1 MIDHD
6 LVRARLRRDE
16 GYKTVVYPDT
26 RGFPT
31 GGIGHK
37 IVPADNLVV
46 GDTITPDRIEAWF
59 DADYAAACTAAEKYQ
74 WFNQLNDARQQLIV
88 CLEFNMGPHVFG
100 EFHETQA
107 HLAAGDNDAAADSLL
122 DSAWASE
129 VDPHGTTPGSRGGT
143 YARILRTGVWE

>member
-6 LVRARLRRDE
+6 LVRARLRKDE
-16 GYKTVVYPDT
+16 GYKTVIYIDT
-26 RGFPT
+26 RGNAT

-37 IVPADNLVV
+37 CVPADNVAE
-46 GDTITPDRIEAWF
+46 GDTVTPDRIEAWF
-59 DADYAAACTAAEKYQ
+59 DADYLAAGTAAEKYP
-74 WFNQLNDARQQLIV
+74 WFDSLNDARQQLIV

-107 HLAAGDNDAAADSLL
+107 HLVSGDYAAAADSLL
-122 DSAWASE
+122 DSAWANE